1 MEGTERK
8 KIFKKVLQVIFPL
21 LLGIFI
27 LVWVYRDFNF
37 QRVGEVML
45 HGMDYG
51 WIALSLL
58 FGVFANLFRG
68 WRWRLALEPL
78 GEYPK
83 TANCVYAIFIS
94 YASNLVIPR
103 VGEVTRC
110 GVLSKYDGIS
120 FPKSL
125 GTVVSERMIDTLC
138 VGLITG
144 VVLLLQ
150 MPVFATFFA
159 ETGTNVGRYAEVLTS
174 GHFYLIILCVLA
186 ILVLAF
192 FLIRNIALFA
202 KLKGIL
208 QNVWQGIVALKDI
221 RQIPLYI
228 IYTLGIWAC
237 YFLEFYLAFFL
248 IRNIALF
255 AKLKGI
261 LQNVWQGVVAL
272 KDVKQIPLYIIYT
285 LGIWVC
291 YFLEFYLAFF
301 AFDFSADLGISA
313 GLVMFV
319 VGTLAVIVPTPNG
332 AGPWHF
338 AVMTMMMLYG
348 VGKEDAGIFALLV
361 HGIQTFL
368 LILLGIYGLLALP
381 FTNKTK

>member
-8 KIFKKVLQVIFPL
+8 KRFNKVLQVVFPL

-37 QRVGEVML
+37 QRVGEVLMN
-45 HGMDYG
+45 GTDYT
-51 WIALSLL
+51 WIVISLV
-58 FGVFANLFRG
+58 FGVLANYFRG
-68 WRWRLALEPL
+68 WRWKLALEPL
-78 GEYPK
+78 DEYPK
-83 TANCVYAIFIS
+83 SSNCVYAIFIS

-110 GVLSKYDGIS
+110 GVLSKYDGVS
-120 FPKSL
+120 FSKSL
-125 GTVVSERMIDTLC
+125 GTVVSERLVDTLC

-144 VVLLLQ
+144 IVLLSQ

-159 ETGTNVGRYAEVLTS
+159 ETGTDVGRYAEVFTS
-174 GHFYLIILCVLA
+174 GHFYLIILCALA

-192 FLIRNIALFA
+192 FLIRNITLFA
-202 KLKGIL
+202 KLKGVL

-221 RQIPLYI
+221 
-228 IYTLGIWAC
+228 
-237 YFLEFYLAFFL
+237 
-248 IRNIALF
+248 
-255 AKLKGI
+255 
-261 LQNVWQGVVAL
+261 
-272 KDVKQIPLYIIYT
+272 KQIPLYIIYT
-285 LGIWVC
+285 IGIWVS

-301 AFDFSADLGISA
+301 AFDFSAHLGLSA

-338 AVMTMMMLYG
+338 AVMTMMVLYG

-381 FTNKTK
+381 LINKTK

>member
-8 KIFKKVLQVIFPL
+8 KIFKKILQVVFPL
-21 LLGIFI
+21 LLGAFI

-37 QRVGEVML
+37 QRVGEVL
-45 HGMDYG
+45 LGGMDYG
-51 WIALSLL
+51 WIALSLV

-68 WRWRLALEPL
+68 WRWKLALEPL

-110 GVLSKYDGIS
+110 GVLSKYDGVS
-120 FPKSL
+120 FSQSL
-125 GTVVSERMIDTLC
+125 GTVVSERMIDTFC

-144 VVLLLQ
+144 LVLLLQ

-192 FLIRNIALFA
+192 FLIRNI
-202 KLKGIL
+202 
-208 QNVWQGIVALKDI
+208 
-221 RQIPLYI
+221 
-228 IYTLGIWAC
+228 T
-237 YFLEFYLAFFL
+237 
-248 IRNIALF
+248 LF

-272 KDVKQIPLYIIYT
+272 KDIKHIPLYVFYT
-285 LGIWVC
+285 FGIWVC
-291 YFLEFYLAFF
+291 YFLEFYLAFY
-301 AFDFSADLGISA
+301 AFDFSAHLGITA

-368 LILLGIYGLLALP
+368 LILLGIYGLSALP
-381 FTNKTK
+381 FTNKLK

>member
-8 KIFKKVLQVIFPL
+8 KIFKKVLQMVFPL
-21 LLGIFI
+21 LLGAFI

-37 QRVGEVML
+37 QRVGEVL
-45 HGMDYG
+45 TGGMDYG
-51 WIALSLL
+51 WILLSLV

-68 WRWRLALEPL
+68 WRWKLALEPL

-83 TANCVYAIFIS
+83 TSHCVYAIFIS

-110 GVLSKYDGIS
+110 GVLSKYDGVS
-120 FPKSL
+120 FSQSL

-144 VVLLLQ
+144 GVLLSQ

-159 ETGTNVGRYAEVLTS
+159 ETGTNVGRYAELLTS
-174 GHFYLIILCVLA
+174 AHFYLIILCGLA
-186 ILVLAF
+186 ILVLGF

-208 QNVWQGIVALKDI
+208 QNIWQGVIALKDI

-228 IYTLGIWAC
+228 IYT
-237 YFLEFYLAFFL
+237 F
-248 IRNIALF
+248 
-255 AKLKGI
+255 
-261 LQNVWQGVVAL
+261 
-272 KDVKQIPLYIIYT
+272 
-285 LGIWVC
+285 GIWVC
-291 YFLEFYLAFF
+291 YFLEFYLAFY
-301 AFDFSADLGISA
+301 AFSFSAHLGLSA

-368 LILLGIYGLLALP
+368 LILLGIYGLSALP
-381 FTNKTK
+381 FTNKLK

>member
-21 LLGIFI
+21 LLGVFI
-27 LVWVYRDFNF
+27 LVWAYRDFNF

-45 HGMDYG
+45 HGMNYG
-51 WIALSLL
+51 WIALSLV

-68 WRWRLALEPL
+68 WRWKLALEPL
-78 GEYPK
+78 DEYPK
-83 TANCVYAIFIS
+83 TTNCVYAIFIS

-110 GVLSKYDGIS
+110 GVLSKYDGVS

-144 VVLLLQ
+144 MVLLSQ

-159 ETGTNVGRYAEVLTS
+159 ETGTDVGRYAEVLTS
-174 GHFYLIILCVLA
+174 GHFYLIVLCVTA
-186 ILVLAF
+186 IGLLGF

-202 KLKGIL
+202 KL
-208 QNVWQGIVALKDI
+208 
-221 RQIPLYI
+221 R
-228 IYTLGIWAC
+228 
-237 YFLEFYLAFFL
+237 
-248 IRNIALF
+248 
-255 AKLKGI
+255 GI

-272 KDVKQIPLYIIYT
+272 KDIKHIPLYIIYT

-291 YFLEFYLAFF
+291 YFFEFYLAFF
-301 AFDFSADLGISA
+301 AFDFSAHLGISA

-332 AGPWHF
+332 AGSWHF
-338 AVMTMMMLYG
+338 AVMTMLMLYG

>member
-1 MEGTERK
+1 LEGTERK
-8 KIFKKVLQVIFPL
+8 KIFKKILQVVFPL
-21 LLGIFI
+21 LLGAFI
-27 LVWVYRDFNF
+27 LFWVYRDFNF
-37 QRVGEVML
+37 QRVGEVL
-45 HGMDYG
+45 TDGMDYR
-51 WIALSLL
+51 WMALSLV

-68 WRWRLALEPL
+68 WRWKLALEPL

-83 TANCVYAIFIS
+83 TSHCVYAIFIS

-110 GVLSKYDGIS
+110 GVLSKYDGVS
-120 FPKSL
+120 FSQSL

-144 VVLLLQ
+144 LVLLLQ

-174 GHFYLIILCVLA
+174 GHFYLIILCALA

-208 QNVWQGIVALKDI
+208 QNIWQGVIALKDI

-228 IYTLGIWAC
+228 M
-237 YFLEFYLAFFL
+237 
-248 IRNIALF
+248 
-255 AKLKGI
+255 
-261 LQNVWQGVVAL
+261 
-272 KDVKQIPLYIIYT
+272 YT

-291 YFLEFYLAFF
+291 YFLEFYLAFY
-301 AFDFSADLGISA
+301 AFGFSAHLGITA

-368 LILLGIYGLLALP
+368 LILLGIYGLSALP
-381 FTNKTK
+381 FTNKLK

>member
-8 KIFKKVLQVIFPL
+8 KIFKKILQVVFPL
-21 LLGIFI
+21 LLGAFI
-27 LVWVYRDFNF
+27 LFWVYRDFNF
-37 QRVGEVML
+37 QRVGEVL
-45 HGMDYG
+45 TGGMDYR
-51 WIALSLL
+51 WMALSLV

-68 WRWRLALEPL
+68 WRWKLALEPL

-110 GVLSKYDGIS
+110 GVLSKYDGVS
-120 FPKSL
+120 FSQSL

-138 VGLITG
+138 VGLITCL
-144 VVLLLQ
+144 VLLLQ

-174 GHFYLIILCVLA
+174 GHFYLIILCALA

-208 QNVWQGIVALKDI
+208 QNIWQGVIALKDI

-228 IYTLGIWAC
+228 M
-237 YFLEFYLAFFL
+237 
-248 IRNIALF
+248 
-255 AKLKGI
+255 
-261 LQNVWQGVVAL
+261 
-272 KDVKQIPLYIIYT
+272 YT

-291 YFLEFYLAFF
+291 YFLEFYLAFY
-301 AFDFSADLGISA
+301 AFGFSAHLGITA

-368 LILLGIYGLLALP
+368 LILLGIYGLSALP
-381 FTNKTK
+381 FTNKLK

>member
-144 VVLLLQ
+144 IVLLLQ

-221 RQIPLYI
+221 
-228 IYTLGIWAC
+228 
-237 YFLEFYLAFFL
+237 
-248 IRNIALF
+248 
-255 AKLKGI
+255 
-261 LQNVWQGVVAL
+261 
-272 KDVKQIPLYIIYT
+272 KQIPLYIIYT

-301 AFDFSADLGISA
+301 AFDFSAGLGISA

>member
-1 MEGTERK
+1 MEGTGRK
-8 KIFKKVLQVIFPL
+8 KIFKKVLQVILPL
-21 LLGIFI
+21 LLGVFI

-51 WIALSLL
+51 WIVLSLV

-68 WRWRLALEPL
+68 WRWKLALEPL

-83 TANCVYAIFIS
+83 TSNCVYAIFIS

-110 GVLSKYDGIS
+110 GVLSKYDGVS

-144 VVLLLQ
+144 MVLLSQ

-159 ETGTNVGRYAEVLTS
+159 ETGTDVGRYAEVLTS
-174 GHFYLIILCVLA
+174 GHFYLIVLCVVA
-186 ILVLAF
+186 IGLLGF

-221 RQIPLYI
+221 
-228 IYTLGIWAC
+228 
-237 YFLEFYLAFFL
+237 
-248 IRNIALF
+248 
-255 AKLKGI
+255 KH
-261 LQNVWQGVVAL
+261 
-272 KDVKQIPLYIIYT
+272 IPLYIIYT

-291 YFLEFYLAFF
+291 YFFEFYLAFF
-301 AFDFSADLGISA
+301 AFDFSAHLGISA

-338 AVMTMMMLYG
+338 AVMTMLMLYG

>member
-8 KIFKKVLQVIFPL
+8 KIFKKVLQVVFPL
-21 LLGIFI
+21 LLGAFI
-27 LVWVYRDFNF
+27 LVWGYRDFNF
-37 QRVGEVML
+37 QRVGEVL
-45 HGMDYG
+45 TGGMDYG
-51 WIALSLL
+51 WIAVSLV

-68 WRWRLALEPL
+68 WRWKLALEPL
-78 GEYPK
+78 GEYPR
-83 TANCVYAIFIS
+83 TSHCVYAIFIS

-110 GVLSKYDGIS
+110 GVLSKYDGVS
-120 FPKSL
+120 FSKSL

-138 VGLITG
+138 VGMITG
-144 VVLLLQ
+144 LVLLSQ

-174 GHFYLIILCVLA
+174 GHFYLIILCALA
-186 ILVLAF
+186 ILVL
-192 FLIRNIALFA
+192 
-202 KLKGIL
+202 G
-208 QNVWQGIVALKDI
+208 
-221 RQIPLYI
+221 
-228 IYTLGIWAC
+228 
-237 YFLEFYLAFFL
+237 FFL

-272 KDVKQIPLYIIYT
+272 KDIKHIPLYIIYT
-285 LGIWVC
+285 VGIWVC
-291 YFLEFYLAFF
+291 YFLEFYLAFY
-301 AFDFSADLGISA
+301 AFGFSAHLGVSA

-368 LILLGIYGLLALP
+368 LILLGIYGLSALP
-381 FTNKTK
+381 FTNKIK

>member
-159 ETGTNVGRYAEVLTS
+159 ETGTNVGRYAEVLPS

-237 YFLEFYLAFFL
+237 YFLEFYLAFF
-248 IRNIALF
+248 
-255 AKLKGI
+255 
-261 LQNVWQGVVAL
+261 
-272 KDVKQIPLYIIYT
+272 
-285 LGIWVC
+285 
-291 YFLEFYLAFF
+291 
-301 AFDFSADLGISA
+301 AFDFSAGLGISA

>member
-1 MEGTERK
+1 MEGTDRK
-8 KIFKKVLQVIFPL
+8 KIFKKVLQVVFPL
-21 LLGIFI
+21 LLGAFI
-27 LVWVYRDFNF
+27 LFWVYRDFSF
-37 QRVGEVML
+37 QRVWEVL
-45 HGMDYG
+45 TGGMNYG
-51 WIALSLL
+51 WILVSLV

-68 WRWRLALEPL
+68 WRWKLALEPL
-78 GEYPK
+78 GESPK
-83 TANCVYAIFIS
+83 AAHCVYAIFIS

-110 GVLSKYDGIS
+110 GVLSKYDGVS
-120 FPKSL
+120 FSKSL

-144 VVLLLQ
+144 LTLLLQ
-150 MPVFATFFA
+150 MPVFANFFA
-159 ETGTNVGRYAEVLTS
+159 ETGTNVDRYAEVLTS
-174 GHFYLIILCVLA
+174 AHFYLIVVCVLA
-186 ILVLAF
+186 ALVLVF
-192 FLIRNIALFA
+192 FLVRNIALFA
-202 KLKGIL
+202 KVKGIL

-221 RQIPLYI
+221 
-228 IYTLGIWAC
+228 
-237 YFLEFYLAFFL
+237 
-248 IRNIALF
+248 
-255 AKLKGI
+255 
-261 LQNVWQGVVAL
+261 
-272 KDVKQIPLYIIYT
+272 KQIPLYIIYT
-285 LGIWVC
+285 VGIWVC
-291 YFLEFYLAFF
+291 YFLEFYLAFY
-301 AFDFSADLGISA
+301 AFGFSAHLGVSA

-338 AVMTMMMLYG
+338 AVMTMMVLYG

>member
-8 KIFKKVLQVIFPL
+8 KIFKKILQVISPL
-21 LLGIFI
+21 LLGTFI

-37 QRVGEVML
+37 QRVGEVLMN
-45 HGMDYG
+45 GMDYG
-51 WIALSLL
+51 WIALSLV

-68 WRWRLALEPL
+68 WRWKLALEPL

-83 TANCVYAIFIS
+83 TSHCVYAIFIS

-110 GVLSKYDGIS
+110 GVLSKYDGVS

-144 VVLLLQ
+144 MVLLLQ
-150 MPVFATFFA
+150 MPIFATFFS
-159 ETGTNVGRYAEVLTS
+159 ETGTNVNRYTEILTS
-174 GHFYLIILCVLA
+174 GHFYLIILCMLA
-186 ILVLAF
+186 IGVLAF
-192 FLIRNIALFA
+192 FLIRNVALFA

-208 QNVWQGIVALKDI
+208 HNVWQGIVALKDI
-221 RQIPLYI
+221 EQIPLYI
-228 IYTLGIWAC
+228 IYTLGIWIC
-237 YFLEFYLAFFL
+237 YFLEFYLAF
-248 IRNIALF
+248 
-255 AKLKGI
+255 
-261 LQNVWQGVVAL
+261 
-272 KDVKQIPLYIIYT
+272 Y
-285 LGIWVC
+285 
-291 YFLEFYLAFF
+291 
-301 AFDFSADLGISA
+301 AFDFSAHLGLSA

-368 LILLGIYGLLALP
+368 LILLGIYGLSALP
-381 FTNKTK
+381 FTNKLK

>member
-8 KIFKKVLQVIFPL
+8 KIFKKALQVVFPL
-21 LLGIFI
+21 LLGAFI

-37 QRVGEVML
+37 QRVGEML
-45 HGMDYG
+45 TGGMDYG
-51 WIALSLL
+51 WIGISLV

-68 WRWRLALEPL
+68 WRWKLALEPL
-78 GEYPK
+78 DEHPK
-83 TANCVYAIFIS
+83 TAHCVYAIFIS

-103 VGEVTRC
+103 VGEVSRC
-110 GVLSKYDGIS
+110 GVLSKYDGVS
-120 FPKSL
+120 FSKSL

-144 VVLLLQ
+144 LVLLSQ

-159 ETGTNVGRYAEVLTS
+159 ETGTNMGRYAEVLTS
-174 GHFYLIILCVLA
+174 GHFYLILTCIVA
-186 ILVLAF
+186 ILVLGF
-192 FLIRNIALFA
+192 FLVRNITLFA

-221 RQIPLYI
+221 RNIPLYV
-228 IYTLGIWAC
+228 L
-237 YFLEFYLAFFL
+237 
-248 IRNIALF
+248 
-255 AKLKGI
+255 
-261 LQNVWQGVVAL
+261 
-272 KDVKQIPLYIIYT
+272 YT

-291 YFLEFYLAFF
+291 YFLEFYLAFY
-301 AFDFSADLGISA
+301 AFDFSSDLGITA

-368 LILLGIYGLLALP
+368 LILLGIYGLSALP
-381 FTNKTK
+381 FTNKNK

>member
-221 RQIPLYI
+221 KQIPLYI

-237 YFLEFYLAFFL
+237 YFLEFYLAFF
-248 IRNIALF
+248 
-255 AKLKGI
+255 
-261 LQNVWQGVVAL
+261 
-272 KDVKQIPLYIIYT
+272 
-285 LGIWVC
+285 
-291 YFLEFYLAFF
+291 
-301 AFDFSADLGISA
+301 AFDFSAGLGISA

-368 LILLGIYGLLALP
+368 LILLGIYGLLAWP

>member
-1 MEGTERK
+1 MEGTDRK

-21 LLGIFI
+21 LLGAFI
-27 LVWVYRDFNF
+27 LFWVYRDFNF
-37 QRVGEVML
+37 QRVGEVL
-45 HGMDYG
+45 TGGMDYG
-51 WIALSLL
+51 WILVSLV

-78 GEYPK
+78 GESPK

-110 GVLSKYDGIS
+110 GVLSKYDGVS
-120 FPKSL
+120 FSKSL

-144 VVLLLQ
+144 LTLLLQ
-150 MPVFATFFA
+150 MPVFANFFA
-159 ETGTNVGRYAEVLTS
+159 ETGTNVDRYAEVLTS
-174 GHFYLIILCVLA
+174 AHFYLIVVCVLA
-186 ILVLAF
+186 ALVLVF
-192 FLIRNIALFA
+192 FLVRNIALFA
-202 KLKGIL
+202 KVKGIL
-208 QNVWQGIVALKDI
+208 QNIWQGIVALKDI
-221 RQIPLYI
+221 
-228 IYTLGIWAC
+228 
-237 YFLEFYLAFFL
+237 
-248 IRNIALF
+248 
-255 AKLKGI
+255 
-261 LQNVWQGVVAL
+261 
-272 KDVKQIPLYIIYT
+272 KQIPIYIMYT
-285 LGIWVC
+285 IGIWVC
-291 YFLEFYLAFF
+291 YFLEFYLAFY
-301 AFDFSADLGISA
+301 AFDFSSHLGVSA

-338 AVMTMMMLYG
+338 AVMTMMVLYG

-368 LILLGIYGLLALP
+368 LILLGIYGLSALP
-381 FTNKTK
+381 FTNKLK

>member
-1 MEGTERK
+1 MERTERK

-21 LLGIFI
+21 LLGAFI
-27 LVWVYRDFNF
+27 LFWVYRDFNF
-37 QRVGEVML
+37 QRVWLVLTRE
-45 HGMDYG
+45 MDYG
-51 WIALSLL
+51 WMAVSLV

-68 WRWRLALEPL
+68 WRWKLALAPL

-83 TANCVYAIFIS
+83 TAHCVYAIFIS

-110 GVLSKYDGIS
+110 GILSKYDGVS
-120 FPKSL
+120 FSKSL
-125 GTVVSERMIDTLC
+125 GTVVPERMIDTLC

-144 VVLLLQ
+144 LVLLSQ

-159 ETGTNVGRYAEVLTS
+159 ETGTDVGRYAEVLTS

-186 ILVLAF
+186 VLVLGF

-208 QNVWQGIVALKDI
+208 QNIWQGIVALKDV
-221 RQIPLYI
+221 RPIPLYI
-228 IYTLGIWAC
+228 
-237 YFLEFYLAFFL
+237 
-248 IRNIALF
+248 
-255 AKLKGI
+255 
-261 LQNVWQGVVAL
+261 V
-272 KDVKQIPLYIIYT
+272 YT

-291 YFLEFYLAFF
+291 YFLEFYLSFYAFG
-301 AFDFSADLGISA
+301 FSSHLGLSA

-338 AVMTMMMLYG
+338 AVMTMMVLYG

-368 LILLGIYGLLALP
+368 LILLGIYGLSALP
-381 FTNKTK
+381 FTNKLK

>member
-1 MEGTERK
+1 MERSDRK
-8 KIFKKVLQVIFPL
+8 KLLNKVLQAVLPF
-21 LLGIFI
+21 LLGAAI
-27 LVWVYRDFNF
+27 LIWTYRDFNF
-37 QRVGEVML
+37 QRVGEVL
-45 HGMDYG
+45 DDGLQYG
-51 WIALSLL
+51 WIFLSLV
-58 FGVFANLFRG
+58 FGVLANVFRG
-68 WRWRLALEPL
+68 WRWTLSLEPL

-83 TANCVYAIFIS
+83 RSNCVYAIFIS

-110 GVLSKYDGIS
+110 GVLSKYDGVS
-120 FPKSL
+120 FSQSL

-144 VVLLLQ
+144 LVLLLQ

-174 GHFYLIILCVLA
+174 GHFYLIILCALA

-208 QNVWQGIVALKDI
+208 QNIWQGVIALKDI

-228 IYTLGIWAC
+228 M
-237 YFLEFYLAFFL
+237 
-248 IRNIALF
+248 
-255 AKLKGI
+255 
-261 LQNVWQGVVAL
+261 
-272 KDVKQIPLYIIYT
+272 YT

-291 YFLEFYLAFF
+291 YFLEFYLAFY
-301 AFDFSADLGISA
+301 AFGFSAHLGITA

-368 LILLGIYGLLALP
+368 LILLGIYGLSALP

>member
-1 MEGTERK
+1 LEGTERK

-21 LLGIFI
+21 LLGAFI
-27 LVWVYRDFNF
+27 LIWVYRDFNF

-51 WIALSLL
+51 WIALSLV

-68 WRWRLALEPL
+68 WRWKLALEPL

-110 GVLSKYDGIS
+110 GVLSKYDGVS
-120 FPKSL
+120 FSKSL

-144 VVLLLQ
+144 IVLLLQ

-174 GHFYLIILCVLA
+174 GHFYLIILCILA
-186 ILVLAF
+186 ILV
-192 FLIRNIALFA
+192 
-202 KLKGIL
+202 
-208 QNVWQGIVALKDI
+208 
-221 RQIPLYI
+221 
-228 IYTLGIWAC
+228 
-237 YFLEFYLAFFL
+237 LAFFL

-272 KDVKQIPLYIIYT
+272 KDIKQIPLYIIYT
-285 LGIWVC
+285 LGIWIC

-368 LILLGIYGLLALP
+368 LILLGIYGLSALP

>member
-8 KIFKKVLQVIFPL
+8 KIIKKLLQVVFPL
-21 LLGIFI
+21 ILGAFI
-27 LVWVYRDFNF
+27 LFWVYRDFNF
-37 QRVGEVML
+37 QRVGEVL
-45 HGMDYG
+45 FGGMNYG
-51 WIALSLL
+51 WMLLSLV

-68 WRWRLALEPL
+68 WRWKLALEPL
-78 GEYPK
+78 DEYPK
-83 TANCVYAIFIS
+83 TVNCIYAIFVS

-103 VGEVTRC
+103 VGEVARC
-110 GVLSKYDGIS
+110 GVLSKYDGVS
-120 FPKSL
+120 FSKSL

-144 VVLLLQ
+144 LVLLSQ
-150 MPVFATFFA
+150 MPVFANFFA
-159 ETGTNVGRYAEVLTS
+159 ETGTNVGWYTEILTS
-174 GHFYLIILCVLA
+174 GHFYLIVVCVLA
-186 ILVLAF
+186 ALALVF
-192 FLIRNIALFA
+192 FLVRNIAVFA
-202 KLKGIL
+202 RVKGVLK
-208 QNVWQGIVALKDI
+208 
-221 RQIPLYI
+221 
-228 IYTLGIWAC
+228 
-237 YFLEFYLAFFL
+237 
-248 IRNIALF
+248 NI
-255 AKLKGI
+255 
-261 LQNVWQGVVAL
+261 WQGVVAL
-272 KDVKQIPLYIIYT
+272 KDIKHIPLYIIYT

-291 YFLEFYLAFF
+291 YFLEFYLAFY
-301 AFDFSADLGISA
+301 AFDFSSDLGITA

>member
-8 KIFKKVLQVIFPL
+8 KIFKKILQVVFPL
-21 LLGIFI
+21 LLGAFI
-27 LVWVYRDFNF
+27 LFWVYRDFNF
-37 QRVGEVML
+37 QRVGEVL
-45 HGMDYG
+45 TDGMDYR
-51 WIALSLL
+51 WMALSLV

-68 WRWRLALEPL
+68 WRWKLALEPL

-83 TANCVYAIFIS
+83 TSHCVYAIFIS
-94 YASNLVIPR
+94 YASNLLIPR

-110 GVLSKYDGIS
+110 GVLSKYDGVS
-120 FPKSL
+120 FSQSL

-144 VVLLLQ
+144 LVLLLQ

-174 GHFYLIILCVLA
+174 GHFYLIILCALA
-186 ILVLAF
+186 ILVMAF

-208 QNVWQGIVALKDI
+208 QNIWQGVIALKDI

-228 IYTLGIWAC
+228 M
-237 YFLEFYLAFFL
+237 
-248 IRNIALF
+248 
-255 AKLKGI
+255 
-261 LQNVWQGVVAL
+261 
-272 KDVKQIPLYIIYT
+272 YT

-291 YFLEFYLAFF
+291 YFLEFYLAFY
-301 AFDFSADLGISA
+301 AFGFSAHLGITA

-368 LILLGIYGLLALP
+368 LILLGIYGLSALP
-381 FTNKTK
+381 FTNKLK

>member
-1 MEGTERK
+1 MKGTERK
-8 KIFKKVLQVIFPL
+8 KIFKKVLQVVFPL
-21 LLGIFI
+21 LLGAFI

-37 QRVGEVML
+37 QRVGEVL
-45 HGMDYG
+45 TGGMDYG
-51 WIALSLL
+51 WIAVSLV

-68 WRWRLALEPL
+68 WRWKLALEPL
-78 GEYPK
+78 GEYPR
-83 TANCVYAIFIS
+83 TSHCVYAIFIS

-110 GVLSKYDGIS
+110 GVLSKYDGVS
-120 FPKSL
+120 FSKSL

-144 VVLLLQ
+144 LVLLSQ

-174 GHFYLIILCVLA
+174 GHFYLIILCALA
-186 ILVLAF
+186 ILVL
-192 FLIRNIALFA
+192 
-202 KLKGIL
+202 G
-208 QNVWQGIVALKDI
+208 
-221 RQIPLYI
+221 
-228 IYTLGIWAC
+228 
-237 YFLEFYLAFFL
+237 FFL

-272 KDVKQIPLYIIYT
+272 KDIKHIPLYIIYT
-285 LGIWVC
+285 VGIWVC
-291 YFLEFYLAFF
+291 YFLEFYLAFY
-301 AFDFSADLGISA
+301 AFGFSAYLGVSA

-368 LILLGIYGLLALP
+368 LILLGIYGLSALP
-381 FTNKTK
+381 FTNKLK

>member
-8 KIFKKVLQVIFPL
+8 KIFKKILQVVFPL
-21 LLGIFI
+21 LLGAFI
-27 LVWVYRDFNF
+27 LIWVYRDFNF
-37 QRVGEVML
+37 QRVGEVL
-45 HGMDYG
+45 VNGMNYG
-51 WIALSLL
+51 WIALSLV

-68 WRWRLALEPL
+68 WRWKLALEPL

-110 GVLSKYDGIS
+110 GVLSKYDGVS
-120 FPKSL
+120 FSKSL

-144 VVLLLQ
+144 AVLLMQ
-150 MPVFATFFA
+150 MPVFADFFA
-159 ETGTNVGRYAEVLTS
+159 ETGTNVGKYAEVLTS
-174 GHFYLIILCVLA
+174 AHFYLIILCVLA
-186 ILVLAF
+186 ILVLVF
-192 FLIRNIALFA
+192 FLVRNIALFA
-202 KLKGIL
+202 KLKGII

-221 RQIPLYI
+221 KQIPLYLF
-228 IYTLGIWAC
+228 YTIGIWGC
-237 YFLEFYLAFFL
+237 YFLEFYLAFYAFGFS
-248 IRNIALF
+248 AH
-255 AKLKGI
+255 
-261 LQNVWQGVVAL
+261 
-272 KDVKQIPLYIIYT
+272 
-285 LGIWVC
+285 LGIT
-291 YFLEFYLAFF
+291 
-301 AFDFSADLGISA
+301 A
-313 GLVMFV
+313 GMVMFV

-368 LILLGIYGLLALP
+368 LILLGIFGLSALP

>member
-8 KIFKKVLQVIFPL
+8 KIFKKILQVVFPL
-21 LLGIFI
+21 LLGTFI
-27 LVWVYRDFNF
+27 LFWVYRDFNF
-37 QRVGEVML
+37 QRVGEVL
-45 HGMDYG
+45 TDGMDYR
-51 WIALSLL
+51 WMALSLV

-68 WRWRLALEPL
+68 WRWKLALEPL

-83 TANCVYAIFIS
+83 TSHCVYAIFIS

-110 GVLSKYDGIS
+110 GVLSKYDGVS
-120 FPKSL
+120 FSQSL

-144 VVLLLQ
+144 LVLLLQ

-174 GHFYLIILCVLA
+174 GHFYLIILCALA

-208 QNVWQGIVALKDI
+208 QNIWQGVIALKDI

-228 IYTLGIWAC
+228 M
-237 YFLEFYLAFFL
+237 
-248 IRNIALF
+248 
-255 AKLKGI
+255 
-261 LQNVWQGVVAL
+261 
-272 KDVKQIPLYIIYT
+272 YT

-291 YFLEFYLAFF
+291 YFLEFYLAFY
-301 AFDFSADLGISA
+301 AFGFSAHLGITA

-381 FTNKTK
+381 FINKTK

>member
-237 YFLEFYLAFFL
+237 YFLEFYLAFF
-248 IRNIALF
+248 
-255 AKLKGI
+255 
-261 LQNVWQGVVAL
+261 
-272 KDVKQIPLYIIYT
+272 
-285 LGIWVC
+285 
-291 YFLEFYLAFF
+291 
-301 AFDFSADLGISA
+301 AFDFSAGLGISA

>member
-51 WIALSLL
+51 WIAFSLL

-144 VVLLLQ
+144 IVLLLQ

-174 GHFYLIILCVLA
+174 GHFYLIILCILA

-208 QNVWQGIVALKDI
+208 QNVWQGFVALKDI

-237 YFLEFYLAFFL
+237 YFLEFYLAFF
-248 IRNIALF
+248 
-255 AKLKGI
+255 
-261 LQNVWQGVVAL
+261 
-272 KDVKQIPLYIIYT
+272 
-285 LGIWVC
+285 
-291 YFLEFYLAFF
+291 
-301 AFDFSADLGISA
+301 AFDFSAGLGISA

-368 LILLGIYGLLALP
+368 LILLGIYGLSALP

>member
-8 KIFKKVLQVIFPL
+8 KIFKKVLQVVFPL
-21 LLGIFI
+21 LLGAFI

-37 QRVGEVML
+37 QRVGEVL
-45 HGMDYG
+45 AGGMDYG
-51 WIALSLL
+51 WIAVSLV

-68 WRWRLALEPL
+68 WRWKLALEPL
-78 GEYPK
+78 GEYPR
-83 TANCVYAIFIS
+83 TSHCVYAIFIS

-110 GVLSKYDGIS
+110 GVLSKYDGVS
-120 FPKSL
+120 FSKSL

-144 VVLLLQ
+144 LVLLSQ

-174 GHFYLIILCVLA
+174 GHFYLIILCALA
-186 ILVLAF
+186 ILVL
-192 FLIRNIALFA
+192 
-202 KLKGIL
+202 G
-208 QNVWQGIVALKDI
+208 
-221 RQIPLYI
+221 
-228 IYTLGIWAC
+228 
-237 YFLEFYLAFFL
+237 FFL

-272 KDVKQIPLYIIYT
+272 KDIKHIPLYIIYT
-285 LGIWVC
+285 VGIWVC
-291 YFLEFYLAFF
+291 YFLEFYLAFY
-301 AFDFSADLGISA
+301 AFGFSAHLGVSA

-368 LILLGIYGLLALP
+368 LILLGIYGLSALP
-381 FTNKTK
+381 FTNKLK

>member
-144 VVLLLQ
+144 IVLLLQ

-237 YFLEFYLAFFL
+237 YFLEFYLAFF
-248 IRNIALF
+248 
-255 AKLKGI
+255 
-261 LQNVWQGVVAL
+261 
-272 KDVKQIPLYIIYT
+272 
-285 LGIWVC
+285 
-291 YFLEFYLAFF
+291 
-301 AFDFSADLGISA
+301 AFDFSAGLGISA

-368 LILLGIYGLLALP
+368 LILLGIYVLSALP

>member
-144 VVLLLQ
+144 IVLLLQ

-174 GHFYLIILCVLA
+174 GHFYVIILCVLA

-221 RQIPLYI
+221 
-228 IYTLGIWAC
+228 
-237 YFLEFYLAFFL
+237 
-248 IRNIALF
+248 
-255 AKLKGI
+255 
-261 LQNVWQGVVAL
+261 
-272 KDVKQIPLYIIYT
+272 KQIPLYIIYT

-301 AFDFSADLGISA
+301 AFDFSAGLGISA

>member
-221 RQIPLYI
+221 
-228 IYTLGIWAC
+228 
-237 YFLEFYLAFFL
+237 
-248 IRNIALF
+248 
-255 AKLKGI
+255 
-261 LQNVWQGVVAL
+261 
-272 KDVKQIPLYIIYT
+272 KQIPLYIIYT

-301 AFDFSADLGISA
+301 AFDFSAGLGISA

-368 LILLGIYGLLALP
+368 LILLGIYGLSALP